1 MAITYVSNSLITQ
14 GNFPLDARTVT
25 TFDQMPS
32 IEYPFVGM
40 QVYVTEEKTT
50 YLINADCLTEIT
62 EAGKKYTVFKNVD
75 ELRKHCVK
83 ITTSDNILE
92 MIDGSAI
99 IGPSGNSVIK
109 RYCLGTK
116 DTPNYSY
123 DRMTLEN
130 SGWEINRPSITDEFG
145 FVWSI
150 EAIVTNNNTELV
162 APGWSETPLRE
173 NGTQGSTGPQG
184 PQGETGPQGPQGETG
199 PQGPQ
204 GPQGLPG
211 VATTVA
217 YLDNPMD
224 SVLLDA
230 DNNVTSGFP
239 CSTNFYVYQGT
250 ESLKVTNLTWT
261 ASEELAADSVNVSY
275 SDTYATLTVTK
286 LPTSSS
292 AKVSFTLTATVNG
305 VEYKAI
311 YLINKIS
318 ASAPNIVIDMAN
330 DNINIPCDSNGTI
343 LDGVLPLSVAIN
355 AFKAGESMVV
365 TSATPTTSG
374 VTCSLS
380 DNTITISQLP
390 NFTNSLNIDLN
401 VTLEDGTNRVVSFR
415 IIKVVPGAPG
425 TPGTPGQ
432 AAEFWEIGTESPI
445 IKVNSSNEIINTPF
459 KVYLLHREG
468 LSTTKVELGDSS
480 IPSNMKLYYSIDN
493 DNLTNEMT
501 SGTIDLSNAIMGA
514 LDLDRYLSLSL
525 VLDGGRIDGPERIY
539 MVKDGEQGPQ
549 GPQGIQGIQGPS
561 GADGESNYFHIAYAN
576 DASGNG
582 YNQDRGDYV
591 STYVDNEINDVQS
604 KFNAAGWRLFKGAQG
619 EKGDQGIPGVKG
631 DDGRTQYLHIA
642 YANSADGSVG
652 FDKSDPTGRSYIG
665 TYVDYIE
672 QDSNDYHAYIW
683 KKYVGP
689 QGDAAVIYRLVANN
703 HTIKKDNVNG
713 LKNSTP
719 IKVSILKIDGKTS
732 STLTV
737 AQLSQETG
745 DAYDIYKYTDGVSE
759 QVTSDDKLTISTTE
773 MEGVNDY
780 IRYELVYTQTG
791 SDNLSD
797 LRDSVT
803 IDVLY
808 DGVDG
813 ADGRIMYYDGEWVSG
828 KTYTAD
834 DTSTP
839 YVCDKTG
846 PEGYN
851 YFFLVRDRYDGTV
864 SPYND
869 WHTNNASDQH
879 SWKPIPKFEAMYAN
893 VGMFDTATVGP
904 AVFYGDY
911 VFSQTSTT
919 NGTNFKDFTVKSDG
933 TIDTSKFNPA
943 IWFNFKTGEGSLA
956 KGNISWDKSGD
967 VTFSPNVK
975 LSWSSI
981 TDAPLIDG
989 GLSESDVKRI
999 FKTTTISK
1007 DQIETGTITA
1017 DKINTDNL
1025 SVKAVNTIPDSTD
1038 GTGNIIIQD
1047 NSITV
1052 NELTKDV
1059 SADYARP
1066 VLTVHGDN
1074 MLNLSEILQKKPVNC
1089 GSCGSASDD
1098 NGQVFYKPNYALV
1111 KKIGD
1116 VVLNGDCNWLITT
1129 KLRDGNSQTMTD
1141 PYLHYTLQS
1150 ATSQN
1155 EVITSLY
1162 VYYDICVVPSTVS
1175 VTDLTY
1181 WENAYTYKIDLNSES
1196 ITTKTGVISP
1206 TNPSGLI
1213 VNQGPNGHIWSSTI
1227 ANGTYAIY
1235 ERFSIKQNPSIG
1247 EGINAAFTLGTSNQS
1262 GMFLDIEFVPNKNV
1276 KMTEVA
1282 SDGLRV
1288 SYDSDKY
1295 FVTNGDSFIMRNG
1308 NNAIGLNSN
1317 GIWIALGENKYS
1329 GLSMTGTTGNYTMRF
1344 ATKSTV
1350 TSSDLIL

>member
-1 MAITYVSNSLITQ
+1 MAITYISNSLITK
-14 GNFPLDARTVT
+14 GNLPLDARTVT
-25 TFDQMPS
+25 TFDQMPN
-32 IEYPFVGM
+32 IEYPFAGM
-40 QVYVTEEKTT
+40 QVYVTEEEST
-50 YLINADCLTEIT
+50 YLINQDCLVSAEDGRFNI
-62 EAGKKYTVFKNVD
+62 NPD
-75 ELRKHCVK
+75 INELRKHCVK

-116 DTPNYSY
+116 DAPNYSY

-173 NGTQGSTGPQG
+173 NGEP
-184 PQGETGPQGPQGETG
+184 GEPGVKGDP
-199 PQGPQ
+199 
-204 GPQGLPG
+204 GLPG
-211 VATTVA
+211 ETTTVA

-250 ESLKVTNLTWT
+250 ESLKVTNLAWT

-318 ASAPNIVIDMAN
+318 ASAPNIVVDMAN

-343 LDGVLPLSVAIN
+343 LNGVLPLSVAIN

-425 TPGTPGQ
+425 E
-432 AAEFWEIGTESPI
+432 AAVFYEIKPNIGYIKVLKDATIADSCKTLTAKVIKHIGSEITES
-445 IKVNSSNEIINTPF
+445 
-459 KVYLLHREG
+459 
-468 LSTTKVELGDSS
+468 D
-480 IPSNMKLYYSIDN
+480 PSDFGMILYYNIDT
-493 DNLTNEMT
+493 DN
-501 SGTIDLSNAIMGA
+501 IDESKTLLPAGLNLSNAITGD
-514 LDLDRYLSLSL
+514 LDLDRYISLTLRRTS
-525 VLDGGRIDGPERIY
+525 DQKIIDGPERIY

-549 GPQGIQGIQGPS
+549 GPQGPQGIQGPT
-561 GADGESNYFHIAYAN
+561 GANGESNYFHIAYAN
-576 DASGNG
+576 NASGEG
-582 YNQDRGDYV
+582 YNQNGGDYV
-591 STYVDNEINDVQS
+591 STYVDSEINDVQS
-604 KFNAAGWRLFKGAQG
+604 KFNAAGWRLFKGEQG
-619 EKGDQGIPGVKG
+619 EKGERGIAGAKG
-631 DDGRTQYLHIA
+631 ADGKTYYLHIA
-642 YANSADGSVG
+642 YANSVDGSVDFSIG
-652 FDKSDPTGRSYIG
+652 DATGRSYIG
-665 TYVDYIE
+665 TYVDNIE
-672 QDSNDYHAYIW
+672 QDSNDYHTYDW
-683 KKYVGP
+683 KKYV
-689 QGDAAVIYRLVANN
+689 GDAAVIYRLVANN

-713 LKNSTP
+713 LKNSDP
-719 IKVSILKIDGKTS
+719 ITVSILRIDGETS
-732 STLTV
+732 STITL
-737 AQLSQETG
+737 AQLSEYTG
-745 DAYDIYKYTDGVSE
+745 DAYDIYKYTDGSSV
-759 QVTSDDKLTISTTE
+759 QVTSDDQLTISTTE

-780 IRYELVYTQTG
+780 IRYQLVNTQTG
-791 SDNLSD
+791 SDNPD
-797 LRDSVT
+797 IIDSVT

-808 DGVDG
+808 DGPAG
-813 ADGRIMYYDGEWVSG
+813 ADGRIMYYDGEWESG
-828 KTYTAD
+828 KLYEAD

-839 YVCDKTG
+839 YIYDKTG

-981 TDAPLIDG
+981 TDAPSIDG

-1052 NELTKDV
+1052 NELTKDD

-1098 NGQVFYKPNYALV
+1098 NGQVFYKPDYALV

-1150 ATSQN
+1150 ATPQN
-1155 EVITSLY
+1155 AVMTSLY
-1162 VYYDICVVPSTVS
+1162 VYYDICIVPSTVS
-1175 VTDLTY
+1175 ITDLTY

-1247 EGINAAFTLGTSNQS
+1247 EGINAAFTLGTRDQS

-1282 SDGLRV
+1282 SNGLRV

>member
-116 DTPNYSY
+116 DAPNYSY

-173 NGTQGSTGPQG
+173 NGEPGVQGVKGDP
-184 PQGETGPQGPQGETG
+184 
-199 PQGPQ
+199 
-204 GPQGLPG
+204 GLPG
-211 VATTVA
+211 ETTTVA

-250 ESLKVTNLTWT
+250 ESLKVTNLAWT
-261 ASEELAADSVNVSY
+261 ASEELASDSVNVSY
-275 SDTYATLTVTK
+275 SDTYATLTVKK

-355 AFKAGESMVV
+355 AFKAGESIVV
-365 TSATPTTSG
+365 TSATPTTPG

-425 TPGTPGQ
+425 E
-432 AAEFWEIGTESPI
+432 AAEFWEIGTESSI

-525 VLDGGRIDGPERIY
+525 VLNGEIIDGPERIY

-591 STYVDNEINDVQS
+591 STYVDSEINDVQS
-604 KFNAAGWRLFKGAQG
+604 KFNAAGWRLFKGEQG
-619 EKGDQGIPGVKG
+619 EKGERGIAGAKG
-631 DDGRTQYLHIA
+631 ADGKTYYLHIA
-642 YANSADGSVG
+642 YANSEDGSVDFSVG
-652 FDKSDPTGRSYIG
+652 VSAGRSYIG
-665 TYVDYIE
+665 TYADNIE
-672 QDSNDYHAYIW
+672 QDSNDYHAYDW
-683 KKYVGP
+683 KKYV
-689 QGDAAVIYRLVANN
+689 GDAAVIYRLVANN

-713 LKNSTP
+713 LKNSDP
-719 IKVSILKIDGKTS
+719 ITVSILRIDGETS
-732 STLTV
+732 STITL
-737 AQLSQETG
+737 AQLSQYTG
-745 DAYDIYKYTDGVSE
+745 DAYDIYKYTDSSSV
-759 QVTSDDKLTISTTE
+759 QVTSDTQLIISTTE

-780 IRYELVYTQTG
+780 IRYQLVNTQTG
-791 SDNLSD
+791 SDNPD
-797 LRDSVT
+797 IIDSVT

-808 DGVDG
+808 DGPAG
-813 ADGRIMYYDGEWVSG
+813 ADGRIMYYDGEWESG
-828 KTYTAD
+828 KLYEAD

-839 YVCDKTG
+839 YIYDKTG

-981 TDAPLIDG
+981 TDAPSIDG

-1052 NELTKDV
+1052 NELTKDN

-1074 MLNLSEILQKKPVNC
+1074 MLNLSEILQKKTVNC

-1098 NGQVFYKPNYALV
+1098 NGQVFYKPDYAIV

-1129 KLRDGNSQTMTD
+1129 KLRDGNNLTMTD

-1150 ATSQN
+1150 ATPQN
-1155 EVITSLY
+1155 AVMTSLY
-1162 VYYDICVVPSTVS
+1162 VYYDICIVPSTVS

-1213 VNQGPNGHIWSSTI
+1213 VNQGPKGHIWSSTI

-1235 ERFSIKQNPSIG
+1235 ERFSIKQILSIG